1 VIMVLIENHKDDLP
15 EPASILRIKIVCRTL
30 HNGVHKRWG
39 KYHHWGT
46 LFMWEQSWPY
56 ESHSWSVRQSS
67 PFKTNIAMM
76 SCHDTMHWL
85 QSALD
90 SGV

>member
-1 VIMVLIENHKDDLP
+1 MWTEGKLQRNLRNKNLKLIQQ
-15 EPASILRIKIVCRTL
+15 
-30 HNGVHKRWG
+30 
-39 KYHHWGT
+39 
-46 LFMWEQSWPY
+46 WEQSWPH

-85 QSALD
+85 WSALN